1 MHVLFVPSWYPSDE
15 TDFSGSF
22 FIEQAQAL
30 VDAGHDVGVVSVRG
44 IPVYSPGQ
52 LRGRTPGIRHSVE
65 SGIQTYR
72 LDKVLPFPRLRG
84 GNERV
89 LLHAW
94 RVLLTRYIS
103 ENGRPDVLH
112 AHAMFPAGVVT
123 HALSDEFKI
132 PFVVTEH
139 RPSSMDRLTEKWN
152 GVNGRRAAVAASA
165 LVAVARGFAVELNDA
180 YNVGHDKWQYVPG
193 LLSPQFQDIPTRQ
206 VPEGPFIFGHVS
218 HLDPGKRV
226 DMLIEAFAEEFRNV
240 DGVRLRI
247 AGDSIHKAELETLA
261 GSRGISDKV
270 DFVGAVQRKD
280 IVAEFSSA
288 HVFVLPSVAEAFGTV
303 LWEAMACGLPVVSTA
318 TWAGKNAVVEANGL
332 LAAIDNREE
341 LGQALVTIRENF
353 NSYVPADIRAICV
366 GHCGREAF
374 TSQYEILYQ
383 NAVRTSRQ

>member
-1 MHVLFVPSWYPSDE
+1 MHVLFVPSWYPADA

-30 VDAGHDVGVVSVRG
+30 AMAGHDVGVISVKG
-44 IPVYSPGQ
+44 IPVYSPAQ
-52 LRGRTPGIRHSVE
+52 LRGRQLGIRTSVE
-65 SGIQTYR
+65 SGISTYR
-72 LDKVLPFPRLRG
+72 LDKVLPFPKVPG

-94 RVLLTRYIS
+94 RVLLARYIS

-180 YNVGHDKWQYVPG
+180 YNIGQGKWQYVPG

-206 VPEGPFIFGHVS
+206 IPEGPFIFGHVS

-226 DMLIEAFAEEFRNV
+226 DMLIEAFAEQFHNV

-261 GSRGISDKV
+261 GSRGIADKV

-332 LAAIDNREE
+332 LSAIDNRQE

-366 GHCGREAF
+366 DHCGREAF
-374 TSQYEILYQ
+374 VSQYEATYS
-383 NAVRTSRQ
+383 AATRGHY